1 MQEELEKALF
11 RVHGEREPITLT
23 VAGRTDA
30 GVHATGQVASYPGP
44 PVPKYGLNRLLPQD
58 VSVVEC
64 SWAPEGF
71 DARRDAVARS
81 YRYRVLARRTADP
94 FEHQRALHVPTPLDE
109 DALCAVA
116 AALIGKHDFTAFT
129 PTETI
134 HTRFERTVLAAAFER
149 ESESVLALTITAD
162 AFMRNMVRTL
172 VGTMLEVGK
181 GERTVED
188 FTALLDGRPREDA
201 GPTAPPHGLYFTAAH
216 YDDDRRASA

>member
-1 MQEELEKALF
+1 MQETLEHALF

-44 PVPKYGLNRLLPQD
+44 PVPKYGLNRLLPHD
-58 VSVVEC
+58 VSVMEC
-64 SWAPEGF
+64 SWASDGF

-94 FEHQRALHVPTPLDE
+94 FEHHRALHVPVPLD
-109 DALCAVA
+109 D
-116 AALIGKHDFTAFT
+116 AALAATAASIIGKHDFTPFT

-134 HTRFERTVLAAAFER
+134 HTHFHRNVLAAAWER
-149 ESESVLALTITAD
+149 ESQYVLALSITAD

-181 GERTVED
+181 GERSLEN
-188 FTALLDGRPREDA
+188 FTALLEGRPREHA
-201 GPTAPPHGLYFTAAH
+201 GPTAPPHGLYFTGAH
-216 YDDDRRASA
+216 YDDDRRVSA